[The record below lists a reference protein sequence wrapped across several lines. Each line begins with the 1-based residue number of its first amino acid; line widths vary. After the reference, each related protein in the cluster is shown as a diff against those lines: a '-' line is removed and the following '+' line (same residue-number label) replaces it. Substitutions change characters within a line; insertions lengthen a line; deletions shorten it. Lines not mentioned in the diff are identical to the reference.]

1 MRILKLVLIFLVLL
15 TAGCTQFDS
24 NEPSEFTQDESF
36 PDQESWNAEMSFT
49 KNGKRRAVLHAG
61 YVAKY
66 SKKEITVL
74 KEGVKVDF
82 YDDEGQLKSH
92 LTSLEGKVFD
102 KSKDMTATGDVIVV
116 SRTGTHLYSEEL
128 FWNNEQER
136 IVSKVPVMITTD
148 EDTLY
153 GDSFSSD
160 PDLINYEITNTRG
173 TSKKTISIEE

>member
-1 MRILKLVLIFLVLL
+1 MRILRLIMIYLLLVA
-15 TAGCTQFDS
+15 AGCTQFDN
-24 NEPSEFTQDESF
+24 NEPGEFTQDDSF

-49 KNGKRRAVLHAG
+49 KSGKRRAVLHAG
-61 YVAKY
+61 YVAKF
-66 SKKEITVL
+66 SKQELTVL

-82 YDDEGQLKSH
+82 YDDDGQLKSH
-92 LTSLEGKVFD
+92 MTSSEGKVFD
-102 KSKDMTATGDVIVV
+102 KSKDMTATGRVIVI

-128 FWNNEQER
+128 FWNNEEER
-136 IVSKVPVMITTD
+136 IISKVPVKITTD

-153 GDSFSSD
+153 GDSFNSD